1 MTNWM
6 KKEVK
11 NVKRIAL
18 ACEDNQELKGQLSQ
32 HFGRCPYYLL
42 VDVEGGEIKKT
53 ASVSN
58 PYFANHI
65 PGKVPMFINE
75 QGVNVMIAGGM
86 GPRAIDI
93 FSSFGIEVVTGAM
106 GNVGNVLH
114 AYLRGEI
121 SGTEPCRHDHP
132 GDHEHCS

>member
-1 MTNWM
+1 M
-6 KKEVK
+6 KK
-11 NVKRIAL
+11 IAL

-42 VDVEGGEIKKT
+42 VDVEGEEIKKT
-53 ASVSN
+53 TSVSN
-58 PYFANHI
+58 PYYTNHV
-65 PGKVPMFINE
+65 PGMVPMFINE

-86 GPRAIDI
+86 GPRAIDM

-106 GNVGNVLH
+106 GSVGNVLN

-121 SGTEPCRHDHP
+121 SGVVPCQHDHP
-132 GDHEHCS
+132 GDHDHCSGGER